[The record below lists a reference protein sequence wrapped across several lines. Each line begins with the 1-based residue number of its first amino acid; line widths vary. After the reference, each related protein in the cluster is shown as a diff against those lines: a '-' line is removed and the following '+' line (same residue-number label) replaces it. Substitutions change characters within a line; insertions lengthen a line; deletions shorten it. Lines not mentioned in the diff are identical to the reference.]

1 MLPNLTSVGLYHQN
15 IKSGFPLLHS
25 KNPIIEE
32 AVKKAQ
38 SYWTKQIVGMQP
50 IEFKMQLSA
59 SIPNTT
65 YYKKGGNFLKVFD
78 VFSYKIIMT
87 I

>member
-1 MLPNLTSVGLYHQN
+1 MELQLLVAKSDASAMELYHKN

-25 KNPIIEE
+25 QNPIIEE

-50 IEFKMQLSA
+50 I
-59 SIPNTT
+59 
-65 YYKKGGNFLKVFD
+65 
-78 VFSYKIIMT
+78 
-87 I
+87 

>member
-1 MLPNLTSVGLYHQN
+1 MELQLFVAKSDASAMELYHKN

-25 KNPIIEE
+25 QNPIIEE

-50 IEFKMQLSA
+50 I
-59 SIPNTT
+59 
-65 YYKKGGNFLKVFD
+65 
-78 VFSYKIIMT
+78 
-87 I
+87 